1 MKHEYEAI
9 VIGAGPAGAACGIT
23 LQKSGITNCVID
35 KAVFPRSKTCAGL
48 VTGKTYKLIEQLF
61 DNKVDDGIF
70 CAVSSEVR
78 LFSKTELLTAAPITN
93 PVRLVNRIDFDNA
106 LVKRYISLD
115 GKLFQG
121 ERSYTIDYKKSC
133 ITLSNGDVLCGK
145 TLIFADGTLSQAH
158 KLIDVPR
165 ERLAFGVEAYV
176 PSSVIS
182 TKSVDLYFDYLDNG
196 YVWVFPH
203 GNTVCVGAAN
213 QYNKNDDY
221 IKVLS
226 GVLSDLGAKDCN
238 VKNIGAFLPYGYVVP
253 QNKLPQNVLLTGDA
267 GGFADPI
274 SGEGLY
280 MSMKTGILAAE
291 AVKSG
296 KPKEAYLKSVKPLQ
310 QIIRDGKK
318 MQKLFYKPSIH
329 QKLFRKVKGNRR
341 FVTFYFDN
349 QVDEYR
355 YTYRQMSKLYKEY
368 KKTK

>member
-1 MKHEYEAI
+1 MKYKYDAI
-9 VIGAGPAGAACGIT
+9 VIGAGPAGAACGME
-23 LQKSGITNCVID
+23 LQKSGAKNCVID
-35 KAVFPRSKTCAGL
+35 KAVFPRGKTCAGL
-48 VTGKTYKLIEQLF
+48 VTGKTYKLLEYLF
-61 DNKVDDGIF
+61 GEPPEELF
-70 CAVSSEVR
+70 CFTSSQIR
-78 LFSKTELLTAAPITN
+78 LFSKQRELAAAPIKR
-93 PVRLVNRIDFDNA
+93 PVKLVNRYDYDNA
-106 LVKRYISLD
+106 LVMRYKELGGD
-115 GKLFQG
+115 LREG
-121 ERSYTIDYKKSC
+121 ERGYKIDYKSNS
-133 ITLSNGDVLCGK
+133 ITLSNGDILSYD
-145 TLIFADGTLSQAH
+145 TIIFADGALSQAH

-203 GNTVCVGAAN
+203 GDTVCVGAAN

-221 IKVLS
+221 IKVLA

>member
-1 MKHEYEAI
+1 M
-9 VIGAGPAGAACGIT
+9 
-23 LQKSGITNCVID
+23 
-35 KAVFPRSKTCAGL
+35 
-48 VTGKTYKLIEQLF
+48 
-61 DNKVDDGIF
+61 
-70 CAVSSEVR
+70 
-78 LFSKTELLTAAPITN
+78 
-93 PVRLVNRIDFDNA
+93 
-106 LVKRYISLD
+106 
-115 GKLFQG
+115 
-121 ERSYTIDYKKSC
+121 
-133 ITLSNGDVLCGK
+133 LCGK
-145 TLIFADGTLSQAH
+145 TLIFADGALSQAH